1 MFLVQPVDFHPPS
14 IVAASPTPRYARV
27 IKTEEKGS
35 DVNLGAHLVRDAL
48 KGKFEHA
55 AILTND
61 TDLAEPI
68 RIVVQEARLPVTLLS
83 PVSRPAGTLQSLAT
97 HTRRIESY
105 LGVCQFPEELVDRQG
120 RIITKPAKW

>member
-1 MFLVQPVDFHPPS
+1 MTFWCLLL
-14 IVAASPTPRYARV
+14 PTD
-27 IKTEEKGS
+27 IKKGS
-35 DVNLGAHLVRDAL
+35 DVNLGVHLVRDAL

-83 PVSRPAGTLQSLAT
+83 PVSRPEGTLQSLAT

-105 LGVCQFPEELVDRQG
+105 LGVCQFPEELVDPQG